1 MHYRQIYKKL
11 YINICFK
18 KIVPHV
24 VRRSSYENVLHYGL
38 SMLVEFEVSITVSN
52 LNFSQIERVTT
63 HYQTLQTWIDH
74 KATRYHNLNACY
86 HMCYH
91 TFFLSLALFWAIYNT
106 LPRVTVKFI
115 KKISNIVLKK
125 LTATFQSDFTSLPTC
140 FFEIYLILQ
149 GSSPNSASSS
159 YVQV

>member
-18 KIVPHV
+18 RIVPHV

-38 SMLVEFEVSITVSN
+38 SMLVEFEVSITFGN

-74 KATRYHNLNACY
+74 KATRYHNLNALPY
-86 HMCYH
+86 V
-91 TFFLSLALFWAIYNT
+91 LSYIFSQFSFVLGYLQHATTRYRQIY
-106 LPRVTVKFI
+106 
-115 KKISNIVLKK
+115 
-125 LTATFQSDFTSLPTC
+125 
-140 FFEIYLILQ
+140 
-149 GSSPNSASSS
+149 
-159 YVQV
+159 